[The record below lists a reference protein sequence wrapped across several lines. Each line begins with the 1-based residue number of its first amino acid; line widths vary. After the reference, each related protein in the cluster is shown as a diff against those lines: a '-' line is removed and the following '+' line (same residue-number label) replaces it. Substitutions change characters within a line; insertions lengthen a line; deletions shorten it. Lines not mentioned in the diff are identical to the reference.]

1 LAILDRM
8 MEAPAPEKPAEAPRN
23 PHAGAAS
30 ATGPVP
36 TKSPLDEAAE
46 LFKAIFKGDIVP

>member
-1 LAILDRM
+1 M
-8 MEAPAPEKPAEAPRN
+8 MEAPAPEKPALAPRN

-30 ATGPVP
+30 ASEPAFA
-36 TKSPLDEAAE
+36 KSPLDEAAE